1 MYQEN
6 QKGSTQSFSVLFVN
20 QIRHYIR
27 IQNFDAFSL
36 TKPTNCMSQ
45 FMSQYVNT
53 KCRYVVFRNLQF
65 STRQKNNAMWIL
77 RKSIMVEIDTR
88 TQSIIR
94 MNFHD
99 RDIDLRNNLA
109 LISQLYPPIQQLSQ
123 NSWKRDFSFLHVVRR
138 NPHTYL
144 TNLLYQY
151 SLVLHQFLCVICQN
165 V

>member
-36 TKPTNCMSQ
+36 TKPTNW
-45 FMSQYVNT
+45 MSQYVNT

-99 RDIDLRNNLA
+99 LDIDLRNDLA